1 MKDYAKQDRMRLIR
15 GVIKPARLLD
25 PRFRYVP
32 STATD
37 IRATFRRLG
46 WVAPSERGTK

>member
-1 MKDYAKQDRMRLIR
+1 MKDHAKPDRMRLIKS
-15 GVIKPARLLD
+15 VIRPARLLD

-32 STATD
+32 ANQTD

-46 WVAPSERGTK
+46 WVAPTERRKP

>member
-1 MKDYAKQDRMRLIR
+1 MKDYAKRDHLQLIHSTR
-15 GVIKPARLLD
+15 PTRLLD

-32 STATD
+32 ANQTD

-46 WVAPSERGTK
+46 WVAPSERRKA